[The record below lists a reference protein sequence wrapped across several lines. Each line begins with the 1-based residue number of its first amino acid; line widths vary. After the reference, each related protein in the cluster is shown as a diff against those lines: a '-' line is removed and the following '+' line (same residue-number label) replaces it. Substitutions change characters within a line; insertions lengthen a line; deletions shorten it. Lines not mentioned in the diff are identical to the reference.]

1 MLENKNLFFRVE
13 SNFIGIDINKRRY
26 LKSLCYYDFGG
37 RFKLVNDLNHLSL
50 KYKMNNLYF
59 KSLTEDVIDMPLF
72 LNFKNIIN
80 KRDIFF
86 NFLIL
91 NEDLKLKKRYIY
103 NLTNY
108 YLKFWYIFKY
118 LKIPLGFWEI
128 NDKWYV
134 YWIINFF
141 FYLKKK
147 LYVLFNNLSFIK
159 LKLLNKTYNFL
170 GGESEEINEFLK
182 NKSFYFLKISKSNYK
197 FQFNLENFWFLKLK
211 GKRGKINFKIKQK
224 VLANSKKLENLS
236 FLKYKECYL
245 NRLFKNLLR
254 QKEMYSVL
262 FPLVKFSKF
271 TKLSED
277 FILENLYYKKKYQNI
292 FFYNKGFLY
301 LISNFFYIILVLYKK
316 NYLNLI
322 DADKI
327 KIFILKFK
335 FILVNLI
342 KKYGFF

>member
-108 YLKFWYIFKY
+108 Y
-118 LKIPLGFWEI
+118 
-128 NDKWYV
+128 
-134 YWIINFF
+134 
-141 FYLKKK
+141 
-147 LYVLFNNLSFIK
+147 
-159 LKLLNKTYNFL
+159 
-170 GGESEEINEFLK
+170 
-182 NKSFYFLKISKSNYK
+182 
-197 FQFNLENFWFLKLK
+197 
-211 GKRGKINFKIKQK
+211 
-224 VLANSKKLENLS
+224 
-236 FLKYKECYL
+236 
-245 NRLFKNLLR
+245 
-254 QKEMYSVL
+254 
-262 FPLVKFSKF
+262 SKF
-271 TKLSED
+271 
-277 FILENLYYKKKYQNI
+277 
-292 FFYNKGFLY
+292 
-301 LISNFFYIILVLYKK
+301 
-316 NYLNLI
+316 
-322 DADKI
+322 
-327 KIFILKFK
+327 
-335 FILVNLI
+335 
-342 KKYGFF
+342 